1 MPVMTINKM
10 MMIIIIIINNKLS
23 TVIMCKIS
31 KYSNRN
37 QELTPTNPRMFPDEL
52 LTGNEAKLLATTS
65 TPTPTN
71 H

>member
-1 MPVMTINKM
+1 MPVMRINK
-10 MMIIIIIINNKLS
+10 MMIIIIIIIKS
-23 TVIMCKIS
+23 
-31 KYSNRN
+31 SNRN